1 MANVIIKTDEQR
13 AHEAKILKSYGINP
27 QRATAEQR
35 ECAREISRH
44 TAEIK
49 KKWRLTEYDH

>member
-1 MANVIIKTDEQR
+1 MANVIIKTDEQK
-13 AHEAKILKSYGINP
+13 AYEAKILKSYGVNP

-49 KKWRLTEYDH
+49 KEMEANRI

>member
-13 AHEAKILKSYGINP
+13 AHESKIMRSYGVNP
-27 QRATAEQR
+27 QKATAEQR

-44 TAEIK
+44 TAELK
-49 KKWRLTEYDH
+49 KEMEANRL

>member
-1 MANVIIKTDEQR
+1 MANVIIKTDEQKAR
-13 AHEAKILKSYGINP
+13 EAMILKSYGVNP
-27 QRATAEQR
+27 ERATAEQR

-49 KKWRLTEYDH
+49 KEMEANRI

>member
-1 MANVIIKTDEQR
+1 MANVIIKSDAQK
-13 AHEAKILKSYGINP
+13 AHETKIMKSYGINP
-27 QRATAEQR
+27 QKATAEQR

-49 KKWRLTEYDH
+49 KEMEANRL